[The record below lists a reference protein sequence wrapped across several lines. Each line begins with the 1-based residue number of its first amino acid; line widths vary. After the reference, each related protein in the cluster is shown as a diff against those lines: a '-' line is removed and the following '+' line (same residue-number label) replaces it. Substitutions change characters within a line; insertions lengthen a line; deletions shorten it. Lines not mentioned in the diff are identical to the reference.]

1 MKKLLFYRYG
11 AVTEEQTAQSLD
23 EMQIPWVGF
32 EREMKDY
39 HADSAFAQAFLA
51 LLHSAEFG
59 AVFSYDYFPLLSMM
73 CELNRI
79 PYLSWVYDCPL
90 MTLQSE
96 TIKNESN
103 HIFCFDRVYAERL
116 VRMGAKHCHHFPLA
130 VRTDRAAVTQKGR
143 KSNYACEISFLGNL
157 YNEEKNRLRGVEL
170 SPYAKGYVE
179 GLLNVQ
185 KDLYGC
191 NLIRDALDEEV
202 ISEIAQKCR
211 LQLGDLYITNRA
223 QMVSDAVNME
233 LSARDREAVL
243 LTLLSQHSADLYC
256 ASRLPKAL
264 AGQQRLRARG
274 YADYKIQ
281 MPLIFRDSKI
291 NLNITS
297 RTIESGIP
305 LRVLDILSC
314 QGFCITNYQPE
325 IAESFEDGKDL
336 VMYTGLEDLREK
348 ASYYLA
354 HDEEREEIARAGY
367 ETVCRSFE
375 MKDRLRGIFRQAAAY
390 LLL

>member
-11 AVTEEQTAQSLD
+11 AVIEEQTAQSLD
-23 EMQIPWVGF
+23 EIQIPWVGF

-59 AVFSYDYFPLLSMM
+59 AVFSYDYFPLLSML
-73 CELNRI
+73 CEVNRI
-79 PYLSWVYDCPL
+79 PYISWIFDCPL

-103 HIFCFDRVYAERL
+103 HIFCFDRLYAERL
-116 VRMGAKHCHHFPLA
+116 VRMGAKHCHHFPLGI
-130 VRTDRAAVTQKGR
+130 RTDRAAAAQKCG
-143 KSNYACEISFLGNL
+143 KSDYACEVSFLGNL

-170 SPYAKGYVE
+170 SPYTKGYVE

-211 LQLGDLYITNRA
+211 LQLGDLYMTDQA

-243 LTLLSQHSADLYC
+243 LTILSQHSADLYC
-256 ASRLPKAL
+256 ASRLPETL
-264 AGQQRLRARG
+264 AGQERLRARG
-274 YADYKIQ
+274 YADYRTQ
-281 MPLIFRDSKI
+281 MPLIFRDSKV

-314 QGFCITNYQPE
+314 RGFCITNYQPE
-325 IAESFEDGKDL
+325 IAEAFEDGKDL

-367 ETVCRSFE
+367 EKVCRSFE
-375 MKDRLRGIFRQAAAY
+375 MMERLRGIFRQAAAY

>member
-11 AVTEEQTAQSLD
+11 AVTEQQTEQSLD
-23 EMQIPWVGF
+23 EMRIPWVGF

-51 LLHSAEFG
+51 LLHSDEFG
-59 AVFSYDYFPLLSMM
+59 AVFSYDYFPLLSIL
-73 CELNRI
+73 CEVNRI
-79 PYLSWVYDCPL
+79 PYISWIYDCPL

-116 VRMGAKHCHHFPLA
+116 VRMGARHCCHFPLA
-130 VRTDRAAVTQKGR
+130 VRTDRAAAAKEGAQTD
-143 KSNYACEISFLGNL
+143 YACNISFLGNL

-170 SPYAKGYVE
+170 SPYTKGYVE
-179 GLLNVQ
+179 GLLNVHR
-185 KDLYGC
+185 DLYGC
-191 NLIRDALDEEV
+191 NLIRDALDAEV
-202 ISEIAQKCR
+202 ISEIAQKCH
-211 LQLGDLYITNRA
+211 LQLGDLYITDQA

-233 LSARDREAVL
+233 LSARDREAAL

-256 ASRLPKAL
+256 ASRLPETL
-264 AGQQRLRARG
+264 AGHERLRARG
-274 YADYKIQ
+274 YADYRTQ
-281 MPLIFRDSKI
+281 MPLIFRHSKI

-325 IAESFEDGKDL
+325 IAEAFEDGKEL

-354 HDEEREEIARAGY
+354 HDEEREQIARAGY
-367 ETVCRSFE
+367 EKVCRRFE
-375 MKDRLRGIFRQAAAY
+375 MKDRLCEIFRLAAAY